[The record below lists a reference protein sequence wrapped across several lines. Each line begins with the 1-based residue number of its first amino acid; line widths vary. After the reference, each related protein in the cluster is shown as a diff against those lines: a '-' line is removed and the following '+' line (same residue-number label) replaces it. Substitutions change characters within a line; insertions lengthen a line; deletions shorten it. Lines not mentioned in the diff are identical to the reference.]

1 MFATRSG
8 AAMMAHATGPPKNE
22 AAPEVPASD
31 AVSVITSAFS
41 NAPTLNHLRASDKP
55 TPLIDCG
62 GGRSVYARDRASL
75 VAAAIMH
82 IIATAPECERREA
95 IASYLRD
102 ELSDVARTAF
112 NEIRPE
118 DE

>member
-31 AVSVITSAFS
+31 AVLTSAFS
-41 NAPTLNHLRASDKP
+41 YATTLNYLPVNDKL

-62 GGRSVYARDRASL
+62 GERSVCARDRASV
-75 VAAAIMH
+75 VAAAIMQ
-82 IIATAPECERREA
+82 IIATAPEHEQHQA
-95 IASYLRD
+95 IANYLRD
-102 ELSDVARTAF
+102 ELSDIERQTRTDT
-112 NEIRPE
+112 NIP
-118 DE
+118 D